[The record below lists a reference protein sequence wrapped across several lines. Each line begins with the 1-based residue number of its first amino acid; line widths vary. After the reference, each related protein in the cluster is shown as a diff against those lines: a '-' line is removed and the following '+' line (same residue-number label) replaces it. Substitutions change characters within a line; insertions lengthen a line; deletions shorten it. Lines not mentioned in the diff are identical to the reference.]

1 MANYDEKPSIL
12 EAVGNGSFLYRF
24 NIEENTSEI
33 YAEGMDEP
41 VSTRTSW
48 DCDEVV
54 VWSPLTSNKITEAV
68 ISTICPASHEQKLVN
83 EFNAATLGLV
93 GGSKTSEE
101 AKQQISAY
109 KEFLE
114 YRAALK
120 ERVDADCAAL
130 GIR

>member
-24 NIEENTSEI
+24 NIEEKTSEAF
-33 YAEGMDEP
+33 AEGENEP

-83 EFNAATLGLV
+83 EYNAANLGLV
-93 GGSKTSEE
+93 GGSKTSDE
-101 AKQQISAY
+101 AKKRIAAY

-120 ERVDADCAAL
+120 EQVDADCETL

>member
-1 MANYDEKPSIL
+1 MANYDAKPSVL

-24 NIEENTSEI
+24 NIEEKTSEVM
-33 YAEGMDEP
+33 AEGENEP

-48 DCDEVV
+48 DCEEVV

-68 ISTICPASHEQKLVN
+68 ISKICPASHEQKLVN
-83 EFNAATLGLV
+83 EYNAANLGLV
-93 GGSKTSEE
+93 GGSITSDE
-101 AKQQISAY
+101 AKKRIAAY

-120 ERVDADCAAL
+120 EQVDSDCETL

>member
-24 NIEENTSEI
+24 NIEEI

-101 AKQQISAY
+101 AKQRISAY

>member
-1 MANYDEKPSIL
+1 MANYDAKPSIL

-33 YAEGMDEP
+33 HAEGTDEP

-54 VWSPLTSNKITEAV
+54 VWAPLTSNKITEAV
-68 ISTICPASHEQKLVN
+68 IGTLCPVSHEQKLVN
-83 EFNAATLGLV
+83 EYNAANLGLI
-93 GGSKTSEE
+93 GGSKTSDA
-101 AKQQISAY
+101 AKNAIDRY

-114 YRAALK
+114 QRAFLK
-120 ERVDADCAAL
+120 DMVDADCAEL

>member
-24 NIEENTSEI
+24 NIKENTSEI

-101 AKQQISAY
+101 AKQRISAY